1 METAPQTWLLAR
13 LESLGV
19 SMQYRVRHS
28 LEFCVQIPQ
37 MWRHLKEIIMQS
49 KMWLTLSFAR
59 RTFQGAN
66 KTLLRLRK
74 DS

>member
-1 METAPQTWLLAR
+1 MATAPQTWLLAR

-28 LEFCVQIPQ
+28 LEICVQIPQ
-37 MWRHLKEIIMQS
+37 MWKHLKEIIMQL

-66 KTLLRLRK
+66 KTLLR
-74 DS
+74 